1 MIKLRYGRM
10 FRDALDGEHGLDRAR
25 LPGLVSRFGLIL
37 ADVRNRRAAGEYGF
51 YRLVDQATT
60 VRQIQ
65 AFAEG
70 VGQAYDHVLVLGI
83 GGSALGTKALLNA
96 LRRPAWNE
104 WDDEGRDFFPRLTIL
119 ENIDATTVAAA
130 LERIDPRRVLVN
142 VISKSGGTAETM
154 SQYLVVREWLEQAL
168 GSAASRHLVFTT
180 DPARGA
186 LREIAQ
192 REHIATLDVPP
203 EVGGRFSVLSPVGL
217 LPAALVGIDVEALLA
232 GARLAVER
240 SESDDLLQNAAA
252 LYAGLHWA
260 ADTSLGARVHVLMP
274 YTDRLREFAEWY
286 RQLWAESLGKRVDRN
301 GKAVHVGPTPV
312 GAVGAT
318 DQHSQVQLFM
328 EGPYDKVITFMT
340 VDDLGV
346 DVPIPRPPDPS
357 AGSGQAPSTSSG
369 QAPSTSLG
377 QAPSISSGQ
386 ALPPDLAYLPGHT
399 LGELL
404 RAEYQATSA
413 ALAEMGKMSCTLTL
427 PDLTPA
433 TMGEA
438 IMFYQLATGY
448 AGAWYGID
456 PFDQPGVEL
465 GKRLTYAAMGRPGY
479 ETESREPPSTTD
491 EV

>member
-10 FRDALDGEHGLDRAR
+10 FRDALDAEHGLDRGR
-25 LPGLVSRFGLIL
+25 LGDLTRRFAAIQ
-37 ADVRNRRAAGEYGF
+37 AEVRGRRAAGEYGF
-51 YRLVDQATT
+51 YGLVDQAAT

-96 LRRPAWNE
+96 LRRPGWNE

-119 ENIDATTVAAA
+119 ENVDPTTVAAA

-154 SQYLVVREWLEQAL
+154 AQYLVVREWLEQAL
-168 GSAASRHLVFTT
+168 GAAASRHLVFTT

-186 LREIAQ
+186 LRETAQ

-203 EVGGRFSVLSPVGL
+203 DIGGRFSVLSPVGL
-217 LPAALVGIDVEALLA
+217 LPAALVGIDVEALLE
-232 GARLAVER
+232 GARHAVER
-240 SESDDLLQNAAA
+240 CEADELLRNPAA
-252 LYAGLHWA
+252 LYAALHWA
-260 ADTSLGARVHVLMP
+260 ADTDLGARVHVLMP

-301 GKAVHVGPTPV
+301 GKPVHVGPTPV

-328 EGPYDKVITFMT
+328 EGPFDKVITFMT
-340 VDDLGV
+340 VDHLGTDL
-346 DVPIPRPPDPS
+346 PIPPRPD
-357 AGSGQAPSTSSG
+357 
-369 QAPSTSLG
+369 
-377 QAPSISSGQ
+377 
-386 ALPPDLAYLPGHT
+386 LPPDLEYLPGHT

-404 RAEYQATSA
+404 RAEYEATST
-413 ALAEMGKMSCTLTL
+413 ALAEMGRMSCTLSL
-427 PDLTPA
+427 PDLTPG
-433 TMGEA
+433 TLGEA
-438 IMFYQLATGY
+438 IMFFQLATGY

-479 ETESREPPSTTD
+479 EQAPREDSASAD
-491 EV
+491 EL

>member
-10 FRDALDGEHGLDRAR
+10 FRDALDGEHGLDRA
-25 LPGLVSRFGLIL
+25 GLAELVNRFSVIQ
-37 ADVRNRRAAGEYGF
+37 AEVRKRREAGEYGF
-51 YRLVDQATT
+51 YRLVDQAGT

-65 AFAEG
+65 AFADG

-119 ENIDATTVAAA
+119 ENVDPTTVAAA

-154 SQYLVVREWLEQAL
+154 AQYLVLREWLDQAL

-240 SESDDLLQNAAA
+240 SASDDLLQNRAA
-252 LYAGLHWA
+252 LYAALHWA
-260 ADTSLGARVHVLMP
+260 ADTGLGARIHVLMP

-301 GKAVHVGPTPV
+301 GKPVYVGPTPV

-346 DVPIPRPPDPS
+346 DVPIPRQPDS
-357 AGSGQAPSTSSG
+357 STSSG
-369 QAPSTSLG
+369 QAPSAG
-377 QAPSISSGQ
+377 SGQ
-386 ALPPDLAYLPGHT
+386 GLPAELEYLPGHT

-404 RAEYQATSA
+404 RAEYEATSA
-413 ALAEMGKMSCTLTL
+413 ALAQMGRMSCTLAL

-433 TMGEA
+433 TLGEA

-479 ETESREPPSTTD
+479 EPTAPKRPASTD